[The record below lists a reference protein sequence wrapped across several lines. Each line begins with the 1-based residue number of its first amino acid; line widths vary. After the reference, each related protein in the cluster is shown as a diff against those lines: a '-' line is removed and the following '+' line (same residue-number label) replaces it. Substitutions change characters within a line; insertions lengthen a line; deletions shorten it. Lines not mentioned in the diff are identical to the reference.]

1 MADIASFADLFSRL
15 SPFFQPDRSLPQAG
29 QPAAAPSSTP
39 PSTDSAIL
47 SRILSDSPA
56 ASYGGPVQTSPA
68 DGATYSPPTARMGNR
83 FGAALSFEFS
93 LSIQQQTTREVTF
106 AQQPSPEDGGG
117 RAVLK
122 ALESAS
128 LLYQTGFSSSRGI
141 LGSSFGEVREFQAE
155 LFYSRTRELSARLDP
170 DLGQRFDSTSRRV
183 SRTFEL
189 DISLEVSF
197 LGQFARQ
204 SDEVSSLDTG
214 LFEDYL
220 RNTDGMA
227 GASGGDLQ
235 AFFDDVDRILA
246 ETESYLQETL
256 GDFFQGVADTFG
268 LSDDEIGAIQS
279 QASEQI
285 AVFFDDVDRF
295 LDDART
301 ALAGFGG
308 AEALP
313 EPAPEAE
320 PAPALEAAVAAPA
333 TAEEETETALV

>member
-1 MADIASFADLFSRL
+1 MADISSFADLFSQL

-29 QPAAAPSSTP
+29 EPASAPSS
-39 PSTDSAIL
+39 DSPAAESAFPTSML
-47 SRILSDSPA
+47 SGSPA
-56 ASYGGPVQTSPA
+56 ASYGGPVQASPA
-68 DGATYSPPTARMGNR
+68 DGATYSPPAAQMGSR
-83 FGAALSFEFS
+83 FGMGLSFEFN

-106 AQQPSPEDGGG
+106 AQPAPENGGD
-117 RAVLK
+117 RAVLR

-128 LLYQTGFSSSRGI
+128 MLYQTGFSSSRGI

-155 LFYSRTRELSARLDP
+155 LSYSRTRELSARLDP

-256 GDFFQGVADTFG
+256 GDFFQGVAETFG

-285 AVFFDDVDRF
+285 ALFFDDVDRF

-313 EPAPEAE
+313 EPEAEAE
-320 PAPALEAAVAAPA
+320 PAPAIEAAVAAPA
-333 TAEEETETALV
+333 TAEEETEMALV